1 MVQENEEEAFY
12 KMQDAGEKEAWFKMQ
27 IWMLQFLVRDFKES
41 DGAIIG
47 GVSITTPKSSRRV
60 WFASKTT
67 AGMQTAAMSNLL
79 FALFDTICFKLFIS
93 KPYLVETCSH
103 VITSSASSSP
113 LLYLASVVKDCER

>member
-79 FALFDTICFKLFIS
+79 SSILFVS
-93 KPYLVETCSH
+93 NYLLASP
-103 VITSSASSSP
+103 ILWRLAPMSSPHRQAQVLCCISP
-113 LLYLASVVKDCER
+113 LL